1 MKYLLA
7 FSLGLLLVSSSYS
20 QDVIIFHNGDMIESK
35 IMEISDSEIKYK
47 KYDNL
52 DGPLYVVLK
61 KDIFMINY
69 STGEKDIFERNSLS
83 KDEKSNEK
91 KNQEG
96 TNYSRGTKILQAN
109 NLLAIDINNEVLSLN
124 FGIGRFVSDNFAII
138 GQLNRLGA
146 GAGNT
151 AFTEIAL
158 TGLYYSNSG
167 FFIGPSIVY
176 DNYYEEVGLR
186 LGCGYAI
193 FLNESISIQPMIVT
207 NVTEIGYNDPF
218 SQFVIGGNLGIYLN

>member
-20 QDVIIFHNGDMIESK
+20 QDVIIFHNGDMIEST

-61 KDIFMINY
+61 KDIFIINY

-96 TNYSRGTKILQAN
+96 TNYSKGTKILLAN
-109 NLLAIDINNEVLSLN
+109 NVLAIDMESESLALN
-124 FGIGRFVSDNFAII
+124 FGMGGFVSDNFAII
-138 GQLNRLGA
+138 GQVHRTHFL
-146 GAGNT
+146 
-151 AFTEIAL
+151 TEIAL
-158 TGLYYSNSG
+158 TGLYYSKSG
-167 FFIGPSIVY
+167 FFVGPSIVY
-176 DNYYEEVGLR
+176 DNYYEDVGLS

-193 FLNESISIQPMIVT
+193 FLNESISIEPVIVT

-218 SQFVIGGNLGIYLN
+218 QQFVIGGRLGIYLN